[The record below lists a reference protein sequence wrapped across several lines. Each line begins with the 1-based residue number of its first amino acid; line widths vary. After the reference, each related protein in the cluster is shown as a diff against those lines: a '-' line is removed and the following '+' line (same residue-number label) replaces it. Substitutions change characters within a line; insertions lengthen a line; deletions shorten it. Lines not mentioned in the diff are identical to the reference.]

1 VSTFTLPSG
10 ATRPRTFSEL
20 VATRPWAR
28 LVAYSVVAVAILSV
42 SRIVADAPAMTAWPT
57 FAATIAAAAPILLAG
72 LGGLYSERVG
82 VVNIGLEGMMIFGTW
97 FAGWAGY
104 QWGPWAAFVWGG
116 IGGAL
121 GGLLLALATV
131 TFGVNHVVA
140 GFAIDILAPGVTRF
154 LSSEF
159 FVGVKDGSI
168 TQSPTMTGTIGSF
181 TVPFISGG
189 KFFGWK
195 TPDPLGWLN
204 RQQWFFISD
213 LAGLLKG
220 LTTNMAFDTLI
231 ALLLVPFTFYFL
243 WRTATGLR
251 MRSIGEKPDAA
262 YSLGVSVY
270 WLKYVGVTISGFLAG
285 LGGAWLVIDVK
296 AYNQGQTAGRGYQG
310 LAALIF
316 GNWRAVGV
324 LGGASVFA
332 YAQALTQQVTTAPVL
347 ALFIVAAIVFAALG
361 ARQLSKRQVWSG
373 VIAIAVVPFLLY
385 YYSNSTDVNNQ
396 LVYITPY
403 LVTLIVLAFSSQR
416 LRPPAADGL
425 PWRKGQIG

>member
-1 VSTFTLPSG
+1 MSTFTLPSG
-10 ATRPRTFSEL
+10 ESTPRTLSEL

-28 LVAYSVVAVAILSV
+28 LVAYSFVAVAVLSV

-57 FAATIAAAAPILLAG
+57 FAAAAAAAAPILLAG

-104 QWGPWAAFVWGG
+104 QWGVWAAFVWGG

-121 GGLLLALATV
+121 AGLLFGLATV
-131 TFGVNHVVA
+131 TFGVDQIIA
-140 GFAIDILAPGVTRF
+140 GFAINILAPGVTRF
-154 LSSEF
+154 LSSEL

-168 TQSPTMTGTIGSF
+168 TQSPTMKGTMGSF

-189 KFFGWK
+189 EFFGWK

-204 RQQWFFISD
+204 RQEWFFISD

-220 LTTNMAFDTLI
+220 LTTDMAWDTLI
-231 ALLLVPFTFYFL
+231 AMLLVPFTFYLL
-243 WRTATGLR
+243 WRTAVGLR

-262 YSLGVSVY
+262 YSLGVPVY
-270 WLKYVGVTISGFLAG
+270 RLKYVGVTISGLLAG
-285 LGGAWLVIDVK
+285 LGGAWLAIDVK
-296 AYNQGQTAGRGYQG
+296 AYNEGQTAGRGYQG

-324 LGGASVFA
+324 LGGSSVFA

-347 ALFIVAAIVFAALG
+347 ALFIIAAIVFAALG
-361 ARQLSKRQVWSG
+361 IVQLWKRQIWSG
-373 VIAIAVVPFLLY
+373 VIALAVVPFTLN
-385 YYSNSTDVNNQ
+385 YYSSHTDVPTQ

-403 LVTLIVLAFSSQR
+403 VVTLVVLAFSSQR